1 MPDARVCIV
10 SLCHAEYSDWR
21 VRKPVPMSKLQCV
34 NDVTFTLN
42 YVTLPLNGGS
52 TFVPVISNTND

>member
-1 MPDARVCIV
+1 
-10 SLCHAEYSDWR
+10 
-21 VRKPVPMSKLQCV
+21 V

-42 YVTLPLNGGS
+42 YVTLPLSDGS